1 MGVAEPPPDVGGVT
15 DDENSD
21 DDRQCSAHYKRSSAA
36 EAAGA
41 AVAQV
46 AHQGLD
52 QEPRERPTE
61 PYDAGPHVR
70 DPELLHVRH
79 EKREL
84 QGPPELNATDSRR
97 YPKQQPQRN
106 PSLGRRSSRSM
117 SSLGPAVLA
126 GTLMLLGSVIRHCV

>member
-1 MGVAEPPPDVGGVT
+1 MMRTATTIGNAPPIINGLRRP
-15 DDENSD
+15 
-21 DDRQCSAHYKRSSAA
+21 KRLVQRS
-36 EAAGA
+36 
-41 AVAQV
+41 
-46 AHQGLD
+46 LKW
-52 QEPRERPTE
+52 PTRGWTRSPE
-61 PYDAGPHVR
+61 SGPHVR